1 VGDELLEP
9 LFGGGAVGA
18 GKEAADGLADFL
30 ALVAARDIG
39 LGVLLE
45 VELAALPRDGGKDG
59 GAGGL
64 EADMIVADDELD
76 AVQAALVEALKKVR
90 Q

>member
-1 VGDELLEP
+1 
-9 LFGGGAVGA
+9 
-18 GKEAADGLADFL
+18 
-30 ALVAARDIG
+30 
-39 LGVLLE
+39 
-45 VELAALPRDGGKDG
+45 LPRDGGKDG